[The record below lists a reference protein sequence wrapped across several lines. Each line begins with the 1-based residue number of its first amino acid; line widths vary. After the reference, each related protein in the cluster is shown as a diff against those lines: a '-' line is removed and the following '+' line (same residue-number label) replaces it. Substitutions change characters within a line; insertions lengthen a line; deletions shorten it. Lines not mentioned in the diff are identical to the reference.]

1 MRGSGKPASQFWQR
15 GQRGGV
21 RGFPVTSVK
30 AMEMQVGRRPVKGGP
45 ARQGP
50 KIAANASTR
59 GVQGSCGPLVGGR
72 RIETAGPLVLS
83 VMKEQR

>member
-1 MRGSGKPASQFWQR
+1 MILPYRDKGNLLIQGRQC
-15 GQRGGV
+15 G
-21 RGFPVTSVK
+21 
-30 AMEMQVGRRPVKGGP
+30 MEMHAVRRPVKGGP
-45 ARQGP
+45 ARHQP
-50 KIAANASTR
+50 KIAANATTR